1 MSKKKKSRGARRP
14 AQSRTA
20 AAKST
25 RSSAGGKKQKSWRW
39 VVDNRMRDYGEID
52 YVRRIIRVNHAIHKR
67 NGEAL
72 IDTLF
77 HEELHR
83 LFPRLGEWAI
93 CLMTKVLLPTLSRKY
108 KAQLYSRIR
117 SR

>member
-1 MSKKKKSRGARRP
+1 MAKTKARTTRSAGRSKAAASRGGAASARGR
-14 AQSRTA
+14 
-20 AAKST
+20 
-25 RSSAGGKKQKSWRW
+25 KQKSWRW

-93 CLMTKVLLPTLSRKY
+93 CLMTKVLLPTLSKKY